1 MPDTII
7 CERCGAESVRRSRA
21 QKYCPECA
29 KEIRRGVPHR
39 LKIKKRKSGVG
50 LLQAALEANQ
60 LHMSYGEYMRMKEE

>member
-1 MPDTII
+1 MNKTII
-7 CERCGAESVRRSRA
+7 CQRCGEPTPYRGQA

-50 LLQAALEANQ
+50 LLQAALEANR